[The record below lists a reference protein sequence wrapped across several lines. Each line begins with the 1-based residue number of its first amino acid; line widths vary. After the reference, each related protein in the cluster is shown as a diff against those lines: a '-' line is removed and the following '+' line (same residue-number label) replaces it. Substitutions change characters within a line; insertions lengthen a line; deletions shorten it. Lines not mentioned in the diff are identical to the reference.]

1 MMPGRSRTT
10 PSPSAGL
17 NPTLTLAAMLSISQ
31 VFDAGL
37 IKNRTLGF
45 CWQPPQKDANCSA
58 PLAFNSAVVFGPA
71 RPKALKSAVL
81 SVAPL

>member
-1 MMPGRSRTT
+1 
-10 PSPSAGL
+10 
-17 NPTLTLAAMLSISQ
+17 MLSTSQ

-58 PLAFNSAVVFGPA
+58 PLASNSAVVFGPA
-71 RPKALKSAVL
+71 RPQSLKSAVL